1 VVRVPPIAGWISQSI
16 LVAAMFRPLIV
27 FADRFAVPRFA
38 VKCAATVA
46 TAQGL
51 IEVFGDFSHAKSF
64 TVACLLH

>member
-1 VVRVPPIAGWISQSI
+1 
-16 LVAAMFRPLIV
+16 MFRPLIV